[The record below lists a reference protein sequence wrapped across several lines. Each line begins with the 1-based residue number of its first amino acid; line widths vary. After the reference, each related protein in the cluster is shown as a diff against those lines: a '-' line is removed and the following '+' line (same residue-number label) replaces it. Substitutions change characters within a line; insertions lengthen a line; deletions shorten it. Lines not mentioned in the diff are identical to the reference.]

1 MKIITIVS
9 LTVCL
14 LLCSS
19 SFAVKIYDNEVIH
32 RIIKESIANF
42 PASCACPY
50 NKTHSGT
57 SCGKHSA
64 YSRAAEYGAICYPQ
78 DVTLDMI
85 RIYRASH

>member
-1 MKIITIVS
+1 MG
-9 LTVCL
+9 LM
-14 LLCSS
+14 LCSS

-32 RIIKESIANF
+32 RIIKESISSF

-50 NKTHSGT
+50 NKTHEGSSWGR
-57 SCGKHSA
+57 HSA

-85 RIYRASH
+85 RTYRASH